1 MVLQLF
7 AAEDFF
13 CRHCVD
19 KEAFQ
24 IMHKMDQLYSAL
36 TNGQSV
42 VLLFEYL
49 GPEGYGC
56 GIFYAPHPWNR
67 IRKDE
72 AEVLL
77 FIGNPGVTSAFRAA
91 TGYLGRL
98 IKELSLHRMPTTSRN
113 TGKK

>member
-1 MVLQLF
+1 MILQLF

-24 IMHKMDQLYSAL
+24 IMREMDRLYSAL
-36 TNGQSV
+36 TNGQSI

-49 GPEGYGC
+49 GADGYGC
-56 GIFYAPHPWNR
+56 GIFYAPHPKNKSR
-67 IRKDE
+67 EDE

-77 FIGNPGVTSAFRAA
+77 FISNPGVKSAFRAA
-91 TGYLGRL
+91 TGYLGKLIEKLHLRKMRL
-98 IKELSLHRMPTTSRN
+98 
-113 TGKK
+113 TGKN